1 VANLYAI
8 AARHIEDLPK
18 ALDLLERI
26 ALVRFV
32 RAREVAHDPAHREAG
47 KLPTS
52 VQECRRLIGSNADP
66 AHAGIDLEMDRDA
79 ASIPFRRTRQ
89 RLRHIHR
96 AYGGFAAVGHNRLG
110 MLWQRR

>member
-52 VQECRRLIGSNADP
+52 V
-66 AHAGIDLEMDRDA
+66 
-79 ASIPFRRTRQ
+79 
-89 RLRHIHR
+89 
-96 AYGGFAAVGHNRLG
+96 
-110 MLWQRR
+110 